1 VGRWFLDFVN
11 DHHLRVKAFIY
22 DPYQASAITD
32 WLDNNM
38 PEVPFITLKQGTVSL
53 SSPTVFLRNQFIAG
67 NIEMLADPILQTCLA
82 NAVTVANPYGIKID
96 RTALTSKIDC
106 ADATID
112 AMSQALFYFENP
124 NHGLKE
130 D

>member
-1 VGRWFLDFVN
+1 
-11 DHHLRVKAFIY
+11 
-22 DPYQASAITD
+22 
-32 WLDNNM
+32 M

-96 RTALTSKIDC
+96 QRR
-106 ADATID
+106 
-112 AMSQALFYFENP
+112 
-124 NHGLKE
+124 
-130 D
+130 